1 MTDRFNTLT
10 VVLEKDIREDDAE
23 HLLIA
28 INCLKGVLSVKGNVA
43 SASDYMAEERAMHV
57 WREKLLDLAYPKKE
71 TK

>member
-28 INCLKGVLSVKGNVA
+28 INCLKGVLSVRGNVA
-43 SASDYMAEERAMHV
+43 DATAYMAEERAMHA
-57 WREKLLDLAYPKKE
+57 WREKLLSIVYPE
-71 TK
+71 REI